1 MKKYAV
7 LVAGGIGSRMNSD
20 IPKQF
25 LLIKGKPV
33 LYYTIITFFKAFNE
47 IEIILVLPQEHLE
60 AGKEI
65 ISTYFSEKNITVTTG
80 GNTRFHSVKNGLQF
94 VTEDSVVFVHDAVR
108 CLFTEALIHRCY
120 EAAIEKGAVIP
131 VADVKDSI
139 RVVDVVNNKAVDR
152 TTIKLVQTPQVFLS
166 EIILTSYDVAY
177 SDSFTDDA
185 TVVEASGHKIHL
197 IEGENNNL
205 KITLPI
211 DILIAEK
218 IMEG

>member
-25 LLIKGKPV
+25 LLLKGKPV
-33 LYYTIITFFKAFNE
+33 LYYTIITFFKAYSD
-47 IEIILVLPQEHLE
+47 IEIILVLPQEHLD

-65 ISTYFSEKNITVTTG
+65 ISTYFSEKNIIVTTG

-120 EAAIEKGAVIP
+120 EAATEKGAVIP

-139 RVVDVVNNKAVDR
+139 RVVDAVNNKAVDR

-166 EIILTSYDVAY
+166 KIILTSYDVAY

-185 TVVEASGHKIHL
+185 TVVEASGHQIHL

>member
-25 LLIKGKPV
+25 LLLKGKPV
-33 LYYTIITFFKAFNE
+33 LYYTIITFLKAFNE
-47 IEIILVLPQEHLE
+47 IEIILVLPKEHLD

-65 ISTYFSEKNITVTTG
+65 ISTYFPEKNIIVTIG

-94 VTEDSVVFVHDAVR
+94 VTEDSIVFVHDAVR
-108 CLFTEALIHRCY
+108 CLLTEALIHRSY
-120 EAAIEKGAVIP
+120 EAVMEKGSVIP
-131 VADVKDSI
+131 VVAVKDSI
-139 RVVDVVNNKAVDR
+139 RIVDDSQNKTVDR
-152 TTIKLVQTPQVFLS
+152 NTIKLVQTPQVFLS
-166 EIILTSYDVAY
+166 KVILSAYDVAY
-177 SDSFTDDA
+177 SESFTDDA
-185 TVVEASGHKIHL
+185 TVGEASGHKIFL